1 MNKAVRVRF
10 APSPT
15 GGLHIGGLRTA
26 LFNYLFA
33 KKHGG
38 TFILRIEDTDQK
50 RYVEG
55 AEEYIAQSLKW
66 AGLSPEESPEVGG
79 EFVPYRQSERTKI
92 YQKYAQELLEAG
104 KAYYAFD
111 TAEELDAMRR
121 KLEAAKV
128 VFQYNAITR
137 MQMKNSLTLSAEEVK
152 ARIEAGENY
161 TIRFKI
167 PVQQE
172 VILND
177 LIRGKIKIQS
187 HTLDDKVLMKSDGL
201 PTYHLANVV
210 DDYLM
215 KISHVI
221 RGEEW
226 LPSLPLHVLLYKAL
240 GFEES
245 MPAFAHLPL
254 IMKPS
259 GKGKLSK
266 RDAEKGN
273 FPIFPLDWTDP
284 KTGNKTDGFKEAG
297 YLPEALINFLGLLG
311 WNPGTEQELFTIEEL
326 TEAFS
331 LERVTKAGSK
341 FDPEKLKW
349 FNQQYLRHRSDSELA
364 QIFTKELEARKITY
378 QETPKL
384 ERIASLVKERIT
396 FMADL
401 WEQGAYFFETPQS
414 YDEKVIKK
422 RWTQDAVTGLSMY
435 VDILESWQGDFD
447 TQASKEELNTQLTA
461 KEMKIG
467 KVMQPLRVALTGQ
480 GVGADIVEVMDIL
493 GKDEMA
499 KRIKIAL
506 EKLKD
511 NVK

>member
-55 AEEYIAQSLKW
+55 AEKYIVESLKW
-66 AGLSPEESPEVGG
+66 AGLVPQESPAAGG

-92 YQKYAQELLEAG
+92 YQKYAQQLLAEQ

-111 TAEELDAMRR
+111 TAEELAAMRT

-137 MQMKNSLTLSAEEVK
+137 MQMKNSLTLSAQEVK
-152 ARIEAGENY
+152 SRLEAGDSY

-177 LIRGKIKIQS
+177 IIRGKIKIQS

-254 IMKPS
+254 IMKPN

-266 RDAEKGN
+266 RDAQKGD

-297 YLPEALINFLGLLG
+297 YLPEALLNFLGLLG
-311 WNPGTEQELFTIEEL
+311 WNSGTEQELFTLEEL

-349 FNQQYLRHRSDSELA
+349 FNQQYLRNRPNAELA
-364 QIFTKELEARKITY
+364 KVFTKELAARNIKYDASKI
-378 QETPKL
+378 
-384 ERIASLVKERIT
+384 ERIASLVKERVT

-401 WEQGAYFFETPQS
+401 WGQGAYFFETPQN

-422 RWTQDAVTGLSMY
+422 RWTQEAVKGLSIY
-435 VDILESWQGDFD
+435 VDMLENWQGDFD
-447 TQASKEELNTQLTA
+447 TQASKEKLNEVLTA
-461 KEMKIG
+461 QEMKIG
-467 KVMQPLRVALTGQ
+467 KMMQPLRVALTGQ

-493 GKDEMA
+493 GKQEMIN
-499 KRIKIAL
+499 RIKTAL

-511 NVK
+511 SVK

>member
-1 MNKAVRVRF
+1 
-10 APSPT
+10 
-15 GGLHIGGLRTA
+15 
-26 LFNYLFA
+26 
-33 KKHGG
+33 
-38 TFILRIEDTDQK
+38 
-50 RYVEG
+50 
-55 AEEYIAQSLKW
+55 
-66 AGLSPEESPEVGG
+66 
-79 EFVPYRQSERTKI
+79 
-92 YQKYAQELLEAG
+92 
-104 KAYYAFD
+104 
-111 TAEELDAMRR
+111 
-121 KLEAAKV
+121 
-128 VFQYNAITR
+128 
-137 MQMKNSLTLSAEEVK
+137 
-152 ARIEAGENY
+152 
-161 TIRFKI
+161 
-167 PVQQE
+167 
-172 VILND
+172 
-177 LIRGKIKIQS
+177 
-187 HTLDDKVLMKSDGL
+187 
-201 PTYHLANVV
+201 
-210 DDYLM
+210 
-215 KISHVI
+215 
-221 RGEEW
+221 
-226 LPSLPLHVLLYKAL
+226 
-240 GFEES
+240 
-245 MPAFAHLPL
+245 L
-254 IMKPS
+254 IMKPN

-266 RDAEKGN
+266 RDAEKGD

-297 YLPEALINFLGLLG
+297 YLPEALLNFLGLLG
-311 WNPGTEQELFTIEEL
+311 WNSGTEQELFTLEEL

-349 FNQQYLRHRSDSELA
+349 FNQQYLRNRPNSELA
-364 QIFTKELEARKITY
+364 KVFTTELEARNITY
-378 QETPKL
+378 QATDKL

-401 WEQGAYFFETPQS
+401 WEQGAYFFETPQN

-435 VDILESWQGDFD
+435 VDILENWQGDFD

-506 EKLKD
+506 ERLKD